1 MQNPEEQAYLYE
13 LFSQTRGD
21 TRAQVSMYE
30 IGTPLGLEKAA
41 AGSLAESLFIQGL
54 AELKTLSG
62 GIGITVQGLD
72 ALGKAP
78 VEPSG
83 GAAKTLGKGPVLDS
97 ADTDLVTA
105 LLAEI
110 KTEAAAGKKSYPQ
123 LEEIVMDIKT
133 MEIQMLSPKPKTGI
147 VREIFKSLH
156 QTIEKREL
164 SSLAEKLKTVVR
176 TS

>member
-21 TRAQVSMYE
+21 TSTQVSMYE
-30 IGTPLGLEKAA
+30 IGTVLGLEKAA

-62 GIGITVQGLD
+62 GIGITDQGLD
-72 ALGKAP
+72 ALGKTP
-78 VEPSG
+78 VNPAA

-105 LLAEI
+105 LVAEI

-123 LEEIVMDIKT
+123 IEEIVMDIKT
-133 MEIQMLSPKPKTGI
+133 LEIQMLSPKPKTGI
-147 VREIFKSLH
+147 AREVFRSLY
-156 QTIEKREL
+156 QNLKKNGPSAVT
-164 SSLAEKLKTVVR
+164 EKLN
-176 TS
+176 SLI